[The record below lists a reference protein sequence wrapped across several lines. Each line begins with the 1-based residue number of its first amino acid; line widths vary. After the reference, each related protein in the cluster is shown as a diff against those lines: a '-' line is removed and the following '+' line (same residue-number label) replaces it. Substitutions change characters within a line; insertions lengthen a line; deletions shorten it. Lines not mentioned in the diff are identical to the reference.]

1 MRLTAMENYWQYNL
15 QQDPNNYLNFVSL
28 LISSPILLPFD
39 ANGTAG
45 NISISSLLTNSSS
58 APFPPPLSCYPS
70 LPTSQFALI
79 TDLETSVFGLTPPTA
94 QTNFTN
100 SCFADRPIYGV
111 LDILHLRLPFP
122 DSQTGT
128 AKQAAILS
136 RDVTPRAV
144 IYNGEVLSSL
154 PNSNVSSIPTTDP
167 RRFGTL
173 NHINHVLLHFFEA
186 IPDVNVAIQFVQ
198 YVLSSAVTP
207 PSSDT
212 LLGQS
217 LDVIPTLEVAIF
229 GSVTPPD
236 LEGVV
241 SSFST
246 PSGALFFGS
255 DDSLAVRDWAIVGAQ
270 KSVTWTVSANS
281 SEIVNDDSFTDD
293 SFNAVW
299 NPAFL
304 YFHSSTNATVNVG
317 NITAAFSSVNK
328 FTST

>member
-1 MRLTAMENYWQYNL
+1 MGNYWQFTL
-15 QQDPNNYLNFVSL
+15 QQDPNNYLKFVSL
-28 LISSPILLPFD
+28 LISSPIFLPFD

-45 NISISSLLTNSSS
+45 NTPISSLLTNSTS
-58 APFPPPLSCYPS
+58 APFPPPLSCYPG
-70 LPTSQFALI
+70 LATSQVALI
-79 TDLETSVFGLTPPTA
+79 TNLETSVFGLSPPTV
-94 QTNFTN
+94 QTSFNI
-100 SCFADRPIYGV
+100 SCFADRPVYGV

-136 RDVTPRAV
+136 RDATPRVV

-154 PNSNVSSIPTTDP
+154 PNSNVSAIPTTDP
-167 RRFGTL
+167 RQFGTL
-173 NHINHVLLHFFEA
+173 NHINHVLLDFFAA
-186 IPDVNVAIQFVQ
+186 IPDLNVAIQFVD

-207 PSSDT
+207 PPSNTS
-212 LLGQS
+212 LGQS
-217 LDVIPTLEVAIF
+217 LDAIPMLEVAIF

-236 LEGVV
+236 VDGVV
-241 SSFST
+241 SSFAT
-246 PSGALFFGS
+246 PSGGLFFGS

-270 KSVTWTVSANS
+270 TTVTWTEFADSP
-281 SEIVNDDSFTDD
+281 EIVNDGSFTDN

-299 NPAFL
+299 DPASL

-317 NITAAFSSVNK
+317 NITAAFTAIDK

>member
-1 MRLTAMENYWQYNL
+1 MENYWQFIL

-28 LISSPILLPFD
+28 LISSPVLLPFD

-45 NISISSLLTNSSS
+45 NIPISSLLTNSSS

-70 LPTSQFALI
+70 LTTSQLALI
-79 TDLETSVFGLTPPTA
+79 TDLETSVFGLSPPTV
-94 QTNFTN
+94 QTSFNN

-111 LDILHLRLPFP
+111 LDILHLRLPFH

-136 RDVTPRAV
+136 RNANPRVV
-144 IYNGEVLSSL
+144 IYNGDVLSSL
-154 PNSNVSSIPTTDP
+154 PNSNVSFIPTTDP

-173 NHINHVLLHFFEA
+173 NHINHVLLDFFEA
-186 IPDVNVAIQFVQ
+186 IPDHNVAIQFVK

-217 LDVIPTLEVAIF
+217 LDAIPTLEVAIF

-236 LEGVV
+236 LQGVA
-241 SSFST
+241 SSFAT
-246 PSGALFFGS
+246 PSGDLFFGS
-255 DDSLAVRDWAIVGAQ
+255 DDSLAMRDWAIVGAQ
-270 KSVTWTVSANS
+270 KSVTWTEFANS
-281 SEIVNDDSFTDD
+281 PEIVNDDSLTDD
-293 SFNAVW
+293 TFNSVW

-304 YFHSSTNATVNVG
+304 FFHSSTNVTVDVG
-317 NITAAFSSVNK
+317 NITAAFTAVDK

>member
-1 MRLTAMENYWQYNL
+1 MENYWQYIL

-45 NISISSLLTNSSS
+45 NVSISSLLTNSSS
-58 APFPPPLSCYPS
+58 APFPPPLSCYPN
-70 LPTSQFALI
+70 LPTSQLALI
-79 TDLETSVFGLTPPTA
+79 TDLETSVFGLSPPTV

-100 SCFADRPIYGV
+100 SCFPDRPIYGV
-111 LDILHLRLPFP
+111 LDILNLRLPFP

-136 RDVTPRAV
+136 RHVTPRAV

-173 NHINHVLLHFFEA
+173 NHINHVLLHFFET
-186 IPDVNVAIQFVQ
+186 ISDVNVAIQFVK

-207 PSSDT
+207 PSNDT

-217 LDVIPTLEVAIF
+217 LDAIPTLEVAIF

-281 SEIVNDDSFTDD
+281 SEVVDDDSFTDD
-293 SFNAVW
+293 AFNAVW

-317 NITAAFSSVNK
+317 NITAAFASVNK